1 MFRRISAISFAYA
14 GVLAFNTLDIQ
25 SIGSGIGLYSGLLKV
40 SFLSN
45 FFAIFILIVSSII
58 LIIWPNFSSAT
69 ASQELRLAGNK
80 NTNIIYY
87 NNIENDTKSNEYS
100 LIVMFNILGALFLIS
115 SLDLISMYLSIELQS
130 FGLYI
135 LATLYKEKYSSTAA
149 GLKYFLLGGL
159 SSCIILLGCGIIYSY
174 IGLTNLDS
182 INAIISVYF
191 INNPSIYYSS
201 INSLTIDQIYNLDV
215 FKGMSLGLI
224 LIFSGFL
231 FKIAASP
238 FHNWAPDVYD
248 DSPTLVTTWLTIMP
262 KISILVLLLE
272 LMLYSA
278 GSGVNISNLTFLNI
292 LPDAIADLSFQESTA
307 NVIGEQN
314 FILNFD
320 LLDMLTNLLI
330 ISSLLSLIIGS
341 IVGLSQI
348 RIKRLL
354 AYSTI
359 SHIGFLLLALSVFS
373 KSSIEAFIFYIIQ
386 YTITNLDIFL
396 IILAMGYIFKVNITR
411 LRLLSTNVSAS
422 SLRNAQNTK
431 SQDSMNASSRRQE
444 TIKKINL
451 TDIEYINNLKGI
463 FYKNPLLSI
472 SFSICLFSFAGVPPL
487 IGFFAKQQVLYS
499 SNSAGFYFLSLIA
512 ILVSVISASYYL
524 KIIKV
529 IHSYPSNVKN
539 IENNKSTAKRENN
552 VSSYVSDI
560 KNLSH
565 ASQGTSASAT
575 QTQGTININ
584 KRVETVESYN
594 YFTSIHA
601 FIIGFLTLSIVLFI
615 FNPELI
621 LNCIAIVTNL
631 IFNI

>member
-1 MFRRISAISFAYA
+1 MFRRISAISFTYA
-14 GVLAFNTLDIQ
+14 GVLALNTLDIQ
-25 SIGSGIGLYSGLLKV
+25 SIGSGIGLYSGLLKI

-45 FFAIFILIVSSII
+45 FIAVFILLISSII
-58 LIIWPNFSSAT
+58 ILIWPNFI
-69 ASQELRLAGNK
+69 EPAGK
-80 NTNIIYY
+80 NLTFY
-87 NNIENDTKSNEYS
+87 NHIENESKSNEYC
-100 LIVMFNILGALFLIS
+100 LIVLFNILGALFLIS

-135 LATLYKEKYSSTAA
+135 LATLYKEKYSSTSA

-174 IGLTNLDS
+174 IGLTNLES
-182 INAIISVYF
+182 IYAMISVYF
-191 INNPSIYYSS
+191 FNYPSFSYS
-201 INSLTIDQIYNLDV
+201 NFNALTLEQSLQANLDV
-215 FKGMSLGLI
+215 FRGVSLGII

-248 DSPTLVTTWLTIMP
+248 DSPTLVTVWLTIMP
-262 KISILVLLLE
+262 KISILILLLE
-272 LMLYSA
+272 LMIYSA
-278 GSGVNISNLTFLNI
+278 GSSQIGATYAAASATG
-292 LPDAIADLSFQESTA
+292 AITSIITSSSAATA
-307 NVIGEQN
+307 LALDDFSQGAEVG
-314 FILNFD
+314 LGLKVNFD
-320 LLDMLTNLLI
+320 LLDILTNLLI
-330 ISSLLSLIIGS
+330 LSSLLSLIIGS

-396 IILAMGYIFKVNITR
+396 IILAFGYIFKIKYI
-411 LRLLSTNVSAS
+411 SAS
-422 SLRNAQNTK
+422 APSAPQQISSQAQGAPLSHDEAPSTLRSVGGGRENESVK
-431 SQDSMNASSRRQE
+431 L
-444 TIKKINL
+444 NL
-451 TDIEYINNLKGI
+451 SDIEYINNLKGI

-487 IGFFAKQQVLYS
+487 IGFFAKQQILYS
-499 SNSAGFYFLSLIA
+499 SNSAGFYFLSIIA

-529 IHSYPSNVKN
+529 IHSYPNNLTSTEQVVK
-539 IENNKSTAKRENN
+539 K
-552 VSSYVSDI
+552 
-560 KNLSH
+560 
-565 ASQGTSASAT
+565 
-575 QTQGTININ
+575 
-584 KRVETVESYN
+584 ESYE

-601 FIIGFLTLSIVLFI
+601 FIIGFLTLAIILFI

-621 LNCIAIVTNL
+621 LNCIAIITNL

>member
-1 MFRRISAISFAYA
+1 MYRRISAISFTYA
-14 GVLAFNTLDIQ
+14 GVLALNTLDIQ
-25 SIGSGIGLYSGLLKV
+25 SIGSGIGLYSGLLKI

-45 FFAIFILIVSSII
+45 FIAVFILLISSMI
-58 LIIWPNFSSAT
+58 LLIWPNIT
-69 ASQELRLAGNK
+69 EK
-80 NTNIIYY
+80 NLTFY
-87 NNIENDTKSNEYS
+87 NHIENESKSNEYC
-100 LIVMFNILGALFLIS
+100 LIVLFNILGALFLIS

-135 LATLYKEKYSSTAA
+135 LATLYKEKYSSTSA

-174 IGLTNLDS
+174 IGLTNLES
-182 INAIISVYF
+182 IYAMISVYF
-191 INNPSIYYSS
+191 FNYPSLSAS
-201 INSLTIDQIYNLDV
+201 ALSLQVGESSLTLEQVYNLDI
-215 FKGMSLGLI
+215 FRGISLGII

-248 DSPTLVTTWLTIMP
+248 DTPTLVTIWLTIMP
-262 KISILVLLLE
+262 KISILILLLE
-272 LMLYSA
+272 LMIYSA
-278 GSGVNISNLTFLNI
+278 GTPQIVSSYAISYETLAEGLSVETLG
-292 LPDAIADLSFQESTA
+292 LGDLITK
-307 NVIGEQN
+307 V
-314 FILNFD
+314 NFD
-320 LLDMLTNLLI
+320 LLEILTNLLI
-330 ISSLLSLIIGS
+330 LSSLLSLIIGS

-396 IILAMGYIFKVNITR
+396 IILAFGYIFKVKYSNS
-411 LRLLSTNVSAS
+411 LSEA
-422 SLRNAQNTK
+422 
-431 SQDSMNASSRRQE
+431 E
-444 TIKKINL
+444 TLTIGTAPKINL
-451 TDIEYINNLKGI
+451 TDVEYINNLKGI

-487 IGFFAKQQVLYS
+487 IGFFAKQQILYS
-499 SNSAGFYFLSLIA
+499 SNSAGFYFLSIIA

-529 IHSYPSNVKN
+529 IHSYPNNLTSVAPAGN
-539 IENNKSTAKRENN
+539 IKMQTAKLSVSAADGGLGLSTSEILSKNMKEQMMKREF
-552 VSSYVSDI
+552 Y
-560 KNLSH
+560 K
-565 ASQGTSASAT
+565 
-575 QTQGTININ
+575 
-584 KRVETVESYN
+584 

-601 FIIGFLTLSIVLFI
+601 FIIGGLTLSITLFI

-621 LNCIAIVTNL
+621 LNCITIITNL
-631 IFNI
+631 ILNI

>member
-1 MFRRISAISFAYA
+1 MFRRISAISFTYA
-14 GVLAFNTLDIQ
+14 GVLALNTLDIQ
-25 SIGSGIGLYSGLLKV
+25 SIGSGIGLYSGLLKI

-45 FFAIFILIVSSII
+45 FIAVFILLISSII
-58 LIIWPNFSSAT
+58 ILIWPNIT
-69 ASQELRLAGNK
+69 EK
-80 NTNIIYY
+80 NLTFY
-87 NNIENDTKSNEYS
+87 NHIENESKSNEYC
-100 LIVMFNILGALFLIS
+100 LIVLFNILGALFLIS

-135 LATLYKEKYSSTAA
+135 LATLYKEKYSSTSA

-174 IGLTNLDS
+174 IGLTNLES
-182 INAIISVYF
+182 IYSMISVYF
-191 INNPSIYYSS
+191 FNYPSLLLTQHVAAGSLS
-201 INSLTIDQIYNLDV
+201 SLTLEEVYNLDV
-215 FKGMSLGLI
+215 FRGISLGII

-248 DSPTLVTTWLTIMP
+248 DSPTLVTVWLTIMP
-262 KISILVLLLE
+262 KISILILLLE
-272 LMLYSA
+272 LMIYSA
-278 GSGVNISNLTFLNI
+278 GAPQIGATF
-292 LPDAIADLSFQESTA
+292 AIAAGTTEA
-307 NVIGEQN
+307 IG
-314 FILNFD
+314 LKVNFD
-320 LLDMLTNLLI
+320 LLEILTNLLI
-330 ISSLLSLIIGS
+330 LSSLLSLIIGS

-396 IILAMGYIFKVNITR
+396 IILAFGYIFKVKYSNS
-411 LRLLSTNVSAS
+411 LSSDIVANHKV
-422 SLRNAQNTK
+422 
-431 SQDSMNASSRRQE
+431 
-444 TIKKINL
+444 KINL
-451 TDIEYINNLKGI
+451 TDVEYINNLKGI

-487 IGFFAKQQVLYS
+487 IGFFAKQQILYS
-499 SNSAGFYFLSLIA
+499 SNSAGFYFLSIIA

-529 IHSYPSNVKN
+529 IHSYPNNLTSSAKAEVAAAKASEVISQN
-539 IENNKSTAKRENN
+539 IKEQVVN
-552 VSSYVSDI
+552 
-560 KNLSH
+560 
-565 ASQGTSASAT
+565 ASAT
-575 QTQGTININ
+575 VRSASISILAA
-584 KRVETVESYN
+584 EESYK

-601 FIIGFLTLSIVLFI
+601 FVIGFLTLSITLFI

-621 LNCIAIVTNL
+621 LNCITIITNL
-631 IFNI
+631 ILNI